1 MRDRSWQTFS
11 ASCILLICESQI
23 GATLVTTARPT
34 IYVSRLLPDPVM
46 AIVRERFQLVH
57 DPHDALPTPPLL
69 REGLCRADMAIVTLG
84 DRIDSETIQAA
95 TRLKILANYAVG
107 YNNIDLA
114 AARQRGLIV
123 TNTPDV
129 LTDATADLTWALIL
143 ATARRIVEGDALVRS
158 AQWTG
163 WSPTQLLGTEVTG
176 KTLGIIGMGRIG
188 QAVAQRAVGF
198 RMPVRYH
205 TSQLKAI
212 SSLPREW
219 EYRSLRNLLAE
230 VDFATMHVP
239 LTPATHHL
247 IGMRELAWMRPTAFI
262 INTARGPIVD
272 EAALVDALKRRII
285 AGAGLD
291 VYEQEPAIHPALAQ
305 LKQVVLL
312 PHLGSAT
319 LQARVQMGLV
329 CLENI
334 QAVLEGRPAPNQ
346 IR

>member
-1 MRDRSWQTFS
+1 MADTPP
-11 ASCILLICESQI
+11 
-23 GATLVTTARPT
+23 TL
-34 IYVSRLLPDPVM
+34 YLSRLLPDPVM
-46 AIVRERFQLVH
+46 AIVRERFQLVQ
-57 DPHDALPTPPLL
+57 DPHDSLPAPSAL
-69 REGLCRADMAIVTLG
+69 REGLCQADAAIVTLG
-84 DRIDSETIQAA
+84 DFIDAETIRVA

-129 LTDATADLTWALIL
+129 LTDATADLTWALL
-143 ATARRIVEGDALVRS
+143 LSTARRVVEGDTLVRS
-158 AQWTG
+158 GHWTG
-163 WSPTQLLGTEVTG
+163 WSPTQLLGAEVSG

-188 QAVAQRAVGF
+188 QAVAHRAVGF

-205 TSQLKAI
+205 TRQLMATA
-212 SSLPREW
+212 SLPREW
-219 EYRSLRNLLAE
+219 EYRSLQDILGEAD
-230 VDFATMHVP
+230 VVTIHVP
-239 LTPATHHL
+239 LTPTTHHL
-247 IGMRELAWMRPTAFI
+247 IGARELAWMRPTAFV

-272 EAALVDALKRRII
+272 EGALVDALKTGII

-291 VYEQEPAIHPALAQ
+291 VYEYEPAIHSELAQ

-319 LQARVQMGLV
+319 VHARVQMGLV

-334 QAVLEGRPAPNQ
+334 QAVLDGRPAPNQ
-346 IR
+346 LH

>member
-1 MRDRSWQTFS
+1 MTDTRP
-11 ASCILLICESQI
+11 ILYL
-23 GATLVTTARPT
+23 
-34 IYVSRLLPDPVM
+34 SRLLPNPIM
-46 AIVRERFQLVH
+46 AIVRERFQLAQEPLDV
-57 DPHDALPTPPLL
+57 LPAPSAL
-69 REGLCRADMAIVTLG
+69 REGLCQADAAIVTLG
-84 DRIDSETIQAA
+84 DRINAETIHAA

-143 ATARRIVEGDALVRS
+143 ATARRVVEGDALVRS
-158 AQWTG
+158 SAWTG
-163 WSPTQLLGTEVTG
+163 WSPTQLLGAEVTG

-188 QAVAQRAVGF
+188 QAVAHRSVGF

-205 TSQLKAI
+205 TSQSMAT

-219 EYRSLRNLLAE
+219 KHRSLQDLLGEAD
-230 VDFATMHVP
+230 VVTIHVP
-239 LTPATHHL
+239 LTPSTHHL
-247 IGMRELAWMRPTAFI
+247 IGARELSWMRPTAFV

-272 EAALVDALKRRII
+272 EAALADALKTGII

-291 VYEQEPAIHPALAQ
+291 VYEREPVIHPELAQ
-305 LKQVVLL
+305 LQQVVLL

-319 LQARVQMGLV
+319 LHARVQMGLV

-334 QAVLEGRPAPNQ
+334 QAVLDGRPAPNQ
-346 IR
+346 L

>member
-1 MRDRSWQTFS
+1 MTDT
-11 ASCILLICESQI
+11 CP
-23 GATLVTTARPT
+23 TL
-34 IYVSRLLPDPVM
+34 YLSRLLPDPVM
-46 AIVRERFQLVH
+46 AIVRERFQLVQ
-57 DPHDALPTPPLL
+57 DPHDALPAPSAL
-69 REGLCRADMAIVTLG
+69 REGLCQADAAVVTLG
-84 DRIDSETIQAA
+84 DRIDAETIHVA
-95 TRLKILANYAVG
+95 TRLKVLANYAVG

-114 AARQRGLIV
+114 AARQRGLII

-129 LTDATADLTWALIL
+129 LTDATADLTWALLL

-158 AQWTG
+158 GRWTG
-163 WSPTQLLGTEVTG
+163 WSPTQLLGAEVSG

-188 QAVAQRAVGF
+188 QAVAHRAVGF

-205 TSQLKAI
+205 TRQPLAT

-219 EYRSLRNLLAE
+219 EHRSLQDILGEAD
-230 VDFATMHVP
+230 VVTIHVP

-247 IGMRELAWMRPTAFI
+247 IGARELAWMRPTAFV

-272 EAALVDALKRRII
+272 EGALVDALKTGII

-291 VYEQEPAIHPALAQ
+291 VYEQEPAIHSALAQ

-319 LQARVQMGLV
+319 VHARVQMGLV

-334 QAVLEGRPAPNQ
+334 QAVLDGRPTPNQ
-346 IR
+346 VT

>member
-1 MRDRSWQTFS
+1 
-11 ASCILLICESQI
+11 
-23 GATLVTTARPT
+23 
-34 IYVSRLLPDPVM
+34 M
-46 AIVRERFQLVH
+46 AIVRERFQLVQ
-57 DPHDALPTPPLL
+57 DPYDALPAPSTL
-69 REGLCRADMAIVTLG
+69 REGLCQADAAIVTLG
-84 DRIDSETIQAA
+84 DRIDAEAIHAA

-129 LTDATADLTWALIL
+129 LTDATADLTWALLL

-158 AQWTG
+158 GRWTG
-163 WSPTQLLGTEVTG
+163 WSPTQLLGAEVSG

-188 QAVAQRAVGF
+188 QAVAHRAVGF

-205 TSQLKAI
+205 TCQPLAT
-212 SSLPREW
+212 SSLSREW
-219 EYRSLRNLLAE
+219 EHRSLRDLLGEAD
-230 VDFATMHVP
+230 VVTIHVP
-239 LTPATHHL
+239 LTPATQHL
-247 IGMRELAWMRPTAFI
+247 IGARELAWMRPTAYL
-262 INTARGPIVD
+262 INTARGPIID
-272 EAALVDALKRRII
+272 EWALADALKLGII

-291 VYEQEPAIHPALAQ
+291 VYEREPAIHSTLAQ

-319 LQARVQMGLV
+319 LHARVQMGLV

-334 QAVLEGRPAPNQ
+334 HAVLHGRPAPNQ
-346 IR
+346 VT

>member
-1 MRDRSWQTFS
+1 MTD
-11 ASCILLICESQI
+11 
-23 GATLVTTARPT
+23 ARPT
-34 IYVSRLLPDPVM
+34 LYLSRLLPDPVM
-46 AIVRERFQLVH
+46 ALVRERFQLVQ
-57 DPHDALPTPPLL
+57 DPLDALPVPSAL
-69 REGLCRADMAIVTLG
+69 REGLCQADAAIVTLG
-84 DRIDSETIQAA
+84 DRIDAETIHAA

-114 AARQRGLIV
+114 ATHVRGLIV

-129 LTDATADLTWALIL
+129 LTDATADLTWALLL
-143 ATARRIVEGDALVRS
+143 ATARRVVEGDALVRS
-158 AQWTG
+158 GRWTG
-163 WSPTQLLGTEVTG
+163 WSPTQLLGAEVSG

-188 QAVAQRAVGF
+188 QAVAHRAVGF

-205 TSQLKAI
+205 TRQPMAT

-219 EYRSLRNLLAE
+219 EHRSLHDILGEAD
-230 VDFATMHVP
+230 VVTVHVP

-247 IGMRELAWMRPTAFI
+247 IGVRELAWMRPTSFF

-272 EAALVDALKRRII
+272 ERALVDALKTGII

-291 VYEQEPAIHPALAQ
+291 VYEQEPAIHSELAQ

-319 LQARVQMGLV
+319 VRARVQMGLV

-334 QAVLEGRPAPNQ
+334 HAVLDGRPAPNQ
-346 IR
+346 VT

>member
-1 MRDRSWQTFS
+1 MTDS
-11 ASCILLICESQI
+11 
-23 GATLVTTARPT
+23 RPT
-34 IYVSRLLPDPVM
+34 LYISCLLPDPVM
-46 AIVRERFQLVH
+46 ATVRERFQLVQ
-57 DPHDALPTPPLL
+57 DPHDALPTPPVL
-69 REGLCRADMAIVTLG
+69 RDGLCQADAAIVTLG
-84 DRIDSETIQAA
+84 DRIDAETIHAA

-114 AARQRGLIV
+114 AARQRRLIV

-143 ATARRIVEGDALVRS
+143 VTARRVVEGDALVRS
-158 AQWTG
+158 GAWTG
-163 WSPTQLLGTEVTG
+163 WSPTQLLGAEVTG

-205 TSQLKAI
+205 TRQPLAT

-219 EYRSLRNLLAE
+219 EYRSLQDILAE
-230 VDFATMHVP
+230 ADVMTIHVP

-247 IGMRELAWMRPTAFI
+247 ISTRELAWMRPTAFV

-272 EAALVDALKRRII
+272 EAALFDALKRGII

-291 VYEQEPAIHPALAQ
+291 VYEREPVLHPRLAL
-305 LKQVVLL
+305 LNQVVLL

-319 LQARVQMGLV
+319 LHARVQMGMV
-329 CLENI
+329 CLKNI
-334 QAVLEGRPAPNQ
+334 QAVLDGRPAPNEVH
-346 IR
+346 

>member
-1 MRDRSWQTFS
+1 MTDTH
-11 ASCILLICESQI
+11 
-23 GATLVTTARPT
+23 PT
-34 IYVSRLLPDPVM
+34 IYISRLLPDPVM
-46 AIVRERFQLVH
+46 VVVRERFQLVQ
-57 DPHDALPTPPLL
+57 DPHDALPTPPVL
-69 REGLCRADMAIVTLG
+69 REGLCQADTAIVTLG
-84 DRIDSETIQAA
+84 DRIDTETIHAA

-114 AARQRGLIV
+114 AARQRGLII

-143 ATARRIVEGDALVRS
+143 ATARRVVEGDALVRS
-158 AQWTG
+158 GRWTG
-163 WSPTQLLGTEVTG
+163 WSPTQLLGAEVSG

-198 RMPVRYH
+198 RMPVLYH
-205 TSQLKAI
+205 TRQPQTA

-219 EYRSLRNLLAE
+219 EYRSLQNLLAKAD
-230 VDFATMHVP
+230 VVTIHVP

-247 IGMRELAWMRPTAFI
+247 IGARELGWMRSTAFV
-262 INTARGPIVD
+262 INTARGPIVN
-272 EAALVDALKRRII
+272 EAALADALTRGII

-291 VYEQEPAIHPALAQ
+291 VYEQEPALHPALAQ

-319 LQARVQMGLV
+319 LHARVQMGLV
-329 CLENI
+329 CLKNI
-334 QAVLEGRPAPNQ
+334 QAVLDGRPAPNQ
-346 IR
+346 II

>member
-1 MRDRSWQTFS
+1 
-11 ASCILLICESQI
+11 
-23 GATLVTTARPT
+23 
-34 IYVSRLLPDPVM
+34 M
-46 AIVRERFQLVH
+46 AIVRERFQLIQE
-57 DPHDALPTPPLL
+57 PLDALPTPSVL
-69 REGLCRADMAIVTLG
+69 REGLCQADAAIVTLG
-84 DRIDSETIQAA
+84 DRIDTETIHAA

-114 AARQRGLIV
+114 AAQQRGLIV

-129 LTDATADLTWALIL
+129 LTDATADLTWALLL
-143 ATARRIVEGDALVRS
+143 ATARRVVEGDTLVR
-158 AQWTG
+158 AGRWTG
-163 WSPTQLLGTEVTG
+163 WSPTQLLGAEVSG

-188 QAVAQRAVGF
+188 QAVAHRALGF
-198 RMPVRYH
+198 RMLVRYH
-205 TSQLKAI
+205 TRSPLGA

-219 EYRSLRNLLAE
+219 ELRSMRDLFGEAD
-230 VDFATMHVP
+230 VVTIHVP
-239 LTPATHHL
+239 LTSATHHL
-247 IGMRELAWMRPTAFI
+247 IGPRELAWMRSTAFL

-272 EAALVDALKRRII
+272 EGALVDALKTGTI

-291 VYEQEPAIHPALAQ
+291 VYEQEPALHPALAQ

-334 QAVLEGRPAPNQ
+334 RAVLEGRPAPNNVH
-346 IR
+346 

>member
-1 MRDRSWQTFS
+1 MTDT
-11 ASCILLICESQI
+11 
-23 GATLVTTARPT
+23 RPT
-34 IYVSRLLPDPVM
+34 LYLSRLLPDPVM
-46 AIVRERFQLVH
+46 AIVRERFQLVQ
-57 DPHDALPTPPLL
+57 DPHDALPAPSAL
-69 REGLCRADMAIVTLG
+69 REGLCQADAAIVTLG
-84 DRIDSETIQAA
+84 DRIDAETIHVA
-95 TRLKILANYAVG
+95 TRLKVLTNYAVG

-114 AARQRGLIV
+114 AARQRGLII

-129 LTDATADLTWALIL
+129 LTDATADLTWALLL

-158 AQWTG
+158 GGWTG
-163 WSPTQLLGTEVTG
+163 WSPTQLLGAEVSG

-188 QAVAQRAVGF
+188 QAVAHRAAGF
-198 RMPVRYH
+198 CMPVRYH
-205 TSQLKAI
+205 TRQPLAT

-219 EYRSLRNLLAE
+219 EHRSLQDILGEAD
-230 VDFATMHVP
+230 VVTIHVP

-247 IGMRELAWMRPTAFI
+247 IGARELAWMRPTAFV

-272 EAALVDALKRRII
+272 EGALVDALKTGII

-291 VYEQEPAIHPALAQ
+291 VYEQEPAIHSALAQ

-319 LQARVQMGLV
+319 VHARVQMGLV

-334 QAVLEGRPAPNQ
+334 QAVLDGRPAPNQ
-346 IR
+346 VT

>member
-1 MRDRSWQTFS
+1 MTDT
-11 ASCILLICESQI
+11 
-23 GATLVTTARPT
+23 RPT
-34 IYVSRLLPDPVM
+34 LYLSRLLPDPVM
-46 AIVRERFQLVH
+46 AIVRERFQLVQE
-57 DPHDALPTPPLL
+57 PLDALPSPSAL
-69 REGLCRADMAIVTLG
+69 REGLGRSDAAIVTLG
-84 DRIDSETIQAA
+84 DRIDAEAIHAA

-114 AARQRGLIV
+114 AARQHGLIV

-129 LTDATADLTWALIL
+129 LTDATADLTWGLIL

-158 AQWTG
+158 GRWPG
-163 WSPTQLLGTEVTG
+163 WSPTQLLGVEVSG
-176 KTLGIIGMGRIG
+176 KMLGIIGMGRIG
-188 QAVAQRAVGF
+188 QAVAGRAMGF

-205 TSQLKAI
+205 SRQPIAP

-219 EYRSLRNLLAE
+219 EYRSLRELLSEAD
-230 VDFATMHVP
+230 VVTIHVP

-247 IGMRELAWMRPTAFI
+247 IGARELAWMRPTAFL
-262 INTARGPIVD
+262 INTARGPIID
-272 EAALVDALKRRII
+272 EGALVDALKTGVI

-291 VYEQEPAIHPALAQ
+291 VYEQEPAMHSGLAQ

-319 LQARVQMGLV
+319 LHARVQMGLV

-334 QAVLEGRPAPNQ
+334 QAVLDGHPPLNR
-346 IR
+346 IT